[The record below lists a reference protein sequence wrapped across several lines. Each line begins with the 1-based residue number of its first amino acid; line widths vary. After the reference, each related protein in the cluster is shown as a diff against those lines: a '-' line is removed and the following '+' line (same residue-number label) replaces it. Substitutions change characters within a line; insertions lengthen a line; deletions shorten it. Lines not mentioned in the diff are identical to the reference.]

1 MTITIRIQ
9 RRQASMGTGSIL
21 LLIAVV
27 FSVMFQAVLLS
38 HYYFP
43 SHLIDTLSGNSGRQQ
58 LLLSTNHEDLM
69 INFNSNSHIA
79 ITNTTP
85 SSLSSSSSSNS
96 ILIDGSGSSFKNA
109 RIDIQPQAY
118 SSSSSSLSSSTT
130 SSSNTATVMEKKAFC
145 DSHVAEWSEH
155 VGSLTPMD
163 CARMK
168 ETCGVSSCEASID
181 LVYLWVNGTDPQFVA
196 KKNETLLHSLATMGE
211 TKRFNE
217 NFLEQATSGRRF

>member
-9 RRQASMGTGSIL
+9 RRQASMGTGRIL

-43 SHLIDTLSGNSGRQQ
+43 SQLIDTLSGNSGRQQ

-96 ILIDGSGSSFKNA
+96 ILIS
-109 RIDIQPQAY
+109 
-118 SSSSSSLSSSTT
+118 
-130 SSSNTATVMEKKAFC
+130 MEA
-145 DSHVAEWSEH
+145 
-155 VGSLTPMD
+155 
-163 CARMK
+163 
-168 ETCGVSSCEASID
+168 D
-181 LVYLWVNGTDPQFVA
+181 LVLKTLESTSNHEP
-196 KKNETLLHSLATMGE
+196 TLLRL
-211 TKRFNE
+211 
-217 NFLEQATSGRRF
+217 RRCLPQPPPPPPTLRQ